1 MLVIVI
7 IAFAAVI
14 GYLVY
19 KKYGGKK
26 DVPANA
32 TIKPS
37 KPRPTVKPKAP
48 KPSEGY
54 DANGKPVKM
63 DNETGP
69 DFIERERQHYY
80 LHGRS

>member
-7 IAFAAVI
+7 IAFAALG

-19 KKYGGKK
+19 KKYGAKK
-26 DVPANA
+26 D
-32 TIKPS
+32 T
-37 KPRPTVKPKAP
+37 PTVTGTRPKATKPQTKPTKPKLSP
-48 KPSEGY
+48 GY
-54 DANGKPVKM
+54 DAAGRPVKM

-69 DFIERERQHYY
+69 DFILREAQHYY

>member
-7 IAFAAVI
+7 IAFAALV
-14 GYLVY
+14 GFLVY
-19 KKYGGKK
+19 KKFGAKK
-26 DVPANA
+26 DTPAV
-32 TIKPS
+32 TVT
-37 KPRPTVKPKAP
+37 KPRATKPKTKPAAP
-48 KPSEGY
+48 KPSPGY

-69 DFIERERQHYY
+69 DFIAREAQHYY